1 MSQTLNA
8 AKKEVDKNRRR
19 RALFLKQLFCNL
31 HSHVSS
37 LTIDC
42 FSYISQHL
50 KILGYFCLIYWIIVK
65 KSMP

>member
-8 AKKEVDKNRRR
+8 AKKEVDKNRWR

-31 HSHVSS
+31 HSHVS

-50 KILGYFCLIYWIIVK
+50 KIL
-65 KSMP
+65 S

>member
-1 MSQTLNA
+1 MSQTLKA

-50 KILGYFCLIYWIIVK
+50 KIL
-65 KSMP
+65 S

>member
-8 AKKEVDKNRRR
+8 AKKEVPVDKNRRR

-50 KILGYFCLIYWIIVK
+50 KIL
-65 KSMP
+65 S